1 MADKTHFSG
10 STVDDAEI
18 AHFSAMA
25 AEWWS
30 PTGKFRPL
38 HKQNPTRLAF
48 IRENI
53 IAHYGLDE
61 SVQSPFGSLKMLDI
75 GCGGGLISEPMSRMG
90 AQMTG
95 ADASE
100 VNIGIASTHAKEMGL
115 DIDYR
120 ATTAESLAEAGE
132 SFDVVLA
139 MEVVE
144 HVSDVPLF
152 IKACTSMVKPGGLMF
167 MSTLNR
173 TMKSWALA
181 IVGAEY
187 ILRWLP
193 VGTHQ
198 WDKFVTPDELEAAF
212 APTPLTMTKKE
223 GMIYNPVLDRWS
235 RGKDMDI
242 NYMVMCERGED

>member
-1 MADKTHFSG
+1 MTEQEKFSG
-10 STVDDAEI
+10 STVDEAEI

-53 IAHYGLDE
+53 IAHFGLDE
-61 SVQSPFGSLKMLDI
+61 KAQSPFESMKMLDI
-75 GCGGGLISEPMSRMG
+75 GCGGGLICEPMTRMG
-90 AQMTG
+90 ASMTG

-100 VNIGIASTHAKEMGL
+100 VNIGIASTHAKENGL
-115 DIDYR
+115 EIDYR

-132 SFDVVLA
+132 QFDVVLA

-212 APTPLTMTKKE
+212 TDTALTMTKKE
-223 GMIYNPVLDRWS
+223 GMIYNPILDRWS
-235 RGKDMDI
+235 RGSDMDI
-242 NYMVMCERGED
+242 NYMVMCERPE

>member
-1 MADKTHFSG
+1 MTKQENFAG

-53 IAHYGLDE
+53 VSHFGLDAKA
-61 SVQSPFGSLKMLDI
+61 QSPFTNLNMLDI
-75 GCGGGLISEPMSRMG
+75 GCGGGLICEPLTRMG
-90 AQMTG
+90 ANMTG

-100 VNIGIASTHAKEMGL
+100 VNIGIASTHASESGL

-132 SFDVVLA
+132 QFDVVLA

-173 TMKSWALA
+173 TLKSWAGA

-187 ILRWLP
+187 VLRWLP

-198 WDKFVTPDELEAAF
+198 WDKFITPDELEAAF
-212 APTPLTMTKKE
+212 QGTNLTMTKKE
-223 GMIYNPVLDRWS
+223 GMIYNPLFDRWS
-235 RGKDMDI
+235 RGPDMSI
-242 NYMVMCERGED
+242 NYMVMCERPLT